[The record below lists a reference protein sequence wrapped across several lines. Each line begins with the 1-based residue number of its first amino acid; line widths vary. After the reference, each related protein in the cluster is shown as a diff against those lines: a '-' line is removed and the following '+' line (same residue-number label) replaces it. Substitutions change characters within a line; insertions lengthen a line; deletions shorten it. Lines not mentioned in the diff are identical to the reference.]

1 MALFTMANNIKT
13 FITKNKRLLFYGSIG
28 LFGLILLMPLLVYI
42 AFASD
47 LNDKDRIMNRSKTGL
62 TLLDRDGN
70 AFFNFYQSKNIEYV
84 PLSQIPKTTQQ
95 ALIASEDKNFYTNPG
110 FSIRGML
117 RAFVVNTQSG
127 EIVQGGSTITQGLV
141 KNQLL
146 SSEKSF
152 FRKIQEIILA
162 NEINRRFR
170 KDDILEMY
178 LNSAYFGE
186 GAFGIENAAESYFGV
201 RANELSIS
209 QSALLIGLLPAPSL
223 LSPISNDPAKAYQ
236 RQKIVLNEMVE
247 DGYIT
252 RMQADQAVNEN
263 INFNPVKDEINLT
276 APHFALHVKNE
287 LIKKYGEENVIRQG
301 MTVRTTIKNDWQ
313 VYAENTVRDRVAALA
328 GRNAS
333 NGSAVAIDPKTGE
346 ILVMVGSANWQN
358 ENFGK
363 VNMATTPRQP
373 GSSFKPIIYAAALE
387 RLIITPATILRDR
400 PTTFPG
406 NYKPKNYD
414 NRTRG
419 PVTVRRA
426 LANSLNIPAV
436 EVMQKVGVGEGLDM
450 AKRLGIES
458 LSNNLSNYGLSLV
471 LGTGEVSLLEM
482 TGAYAIFANK
492 GEYNKLSAIIEI
504 TDKYGKRI
512 YKENHENKDAVGE
525 DVSFLIS
532 SILSDRSARAET
544 FGSALNISR
553 QAAVKTGTSEDYR
566 DALTIGYTPNLTVG
580 VWIGNN
586 DNKPMDSVAGSL
598 GAAPIWRDLM
608 GYFLS
613 NLAVESFQ
621 PPANVVRRKACPYIG
636 TEAKSA
642 TASAIMEYFISGTQP
657 SLDCDRVRS
666 SDEITPTNAQI
677 SESPTPTEEPS
688 PSPTQPATPTPEK
701 KDKDKE
707 QGQSSRPSTIPTIK
721 NIQISPTVL
730 PTGGQEMLNADF
742 EIDQ

>member
-1 MALFTMANNIKT
+1 MANNIKS
-13 FITKNKRLLFYGSIG
+13 FISKHKRAIFYGSIG
-28 LFGLILLMPLLVYI
+28 LIGLILLTPLLVYI
-42 AFASD
+42 VYASD
-47 LNDKDRIMNRSKTGL
+47 LSNKDRIMNRSKTGL
-62 TLLDRDGN
+62 TLLDREGR
-70 AFFNFYQSKNIEYV
+70 AFFKFYQSKDIEYV
-84 PLSQIPKTTQQ
+84 TLSEIPKFTQQ

-117 RAFVVNTQSG
+117 RAFIVNTQSG

-146 SSEKSF
+146 SSERSF

-162 NEINRRFR
+162 NELNRRFS

-178 LNSAYFGE
+178 FNSVYFGE
-186 GAFGIENAAESYFGV
+186 GAFGIENAAESYFGIS
-201 RANELSIS
+201 AGELTLA
-209 QSALLIGLLPAPSL
+209 QSALLIGLLPAPST
-223 LSPISNDPAKAYQ
+223 LSPISNNPEKAFS

-247 DGYIT
+247 DGHIT
-252 RMQADQAVNEN
+252 RSDADQA
-263 INFNPVKDEINLT
+263 IGQKIIFSPVRDDMNVF

-287 LIKKYGEENVIRQG
+287 LLKKYGEENVIRQG
-301 MTVRTTIKNDWQ
+301 MTVRTTINRDWQ
-313 VYAENTVRDRVAALA
+313 LYAENTVQNRVFALA

-346 ILVMVGSANWQN
+346 IMIMVGSANWQN

-363 VNMATTPRQP
+363 VNMAITPRQP

-436 EVMQKVGVGEGLDM
+436 EVMQKIGVAEGLSI
-450 AKRLGIES
+450 AQRLGINS
-458 LSNNLSNYGLSLV
+458 LSQNPSDYGLSLV
-471 LGTGEVSLLEM
+471 LGTGEVSLTEM
-482 TGAYAIFANK
+482 TGAYAVFANK
-492 GEYNKLSAIIEI
+492 GVYNKPTAIIEI

-512 YKENHENKDAVGE
+512 YKENTEKRNALGE

-532 SILSDRSARAET
+532 SILSDRNARAET

-553 QAAVKTGTSEDYR
+553 QAAVKTGTTEDYR
-566 DALTIGYTPNLTVG
+566 DALTIGYTPNLAVG

-586 DNKPMDSVAGSL
+586 NNKPMDNIAGSL

-613 NLAVESFQ
+613 DLPAENFQ
-621 PPANVVRRKACPYIG
+621 EPSNVIRRRVCPYIG
-636 TEAKSA
+636 TDTKSA
-642 TASAIMEYFISGTQP
+642 TSSALMEYFISGTQP
-657 SLDCDRVRS
+657 GFDCDRGRF
-666 SDEITPTNAQI
+666 SDEISPTTPQDI
-677 SESPTPTEEPS
+677 SETPSPTPEPS
-688 PSPTQPATPTPEK
+688 ASPTPEASPTPDESEK
-701 KDKDKE
+701 KNDEKRNIRPTIFPTITST
-707 QGQSSRPSTIPTIK
+707 QSPPTIIPTRA
-721 NIQISPTVL
+721 
-730 PTGGQEMLNADF
+730 QELLDPGLGT
-742 EIDQ
+742 D